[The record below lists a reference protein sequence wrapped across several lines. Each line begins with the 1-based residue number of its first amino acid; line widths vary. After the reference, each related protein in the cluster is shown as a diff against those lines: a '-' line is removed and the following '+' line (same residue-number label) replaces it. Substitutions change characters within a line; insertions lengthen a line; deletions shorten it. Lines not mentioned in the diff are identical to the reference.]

1 MKYKNRNQFLI
12 ISLWLLTLIASIV
25 YLTVNHRNQLDF
37 TLYIRIP
44 KLLAFV
50 LVAVCTSFSTVTFQT
65 ITNNQLLTPSI
76 IGIDSLFV
84 LLQTVLVFLTS
95 LQAGSSLGP
104 LSNFVLGTVLTTLA
118 SVGFI
123 VAYF

>member
-84 LLQTVLVFLTS
+84 LFQTVLVFLTS
-95 LQAGSSLGP
+95 LQAGSSLRP

>member
-1 MKYKNRNQFLI
+1 MKYKYRNQFLI

-84 LLQTVLVFLTS
+84 LFQTVLVFLTS

>member
-84 LLQTVLVFLTS
+84 LFQTVLVFLTS